1 TNPNNAI
8 VFSNLKDWHERKG
21 YEHSLKGIIER
32 LRGPLGGITEATVIP
47 FNPPSIQGLGN
58 FGGFAFELQDL
69 FGTDIGQLAGVTR
82 QIMMEA
88 AGEKQLTGVFSPF
101 TANSPQLITEVMRD
115 KARALKVLVSDVF
128 QTMEIMLG
136 SRYVNDFD
144 LGNRIYRVYVQADE
158 LFRSNPKDIGGLYVR
173 SQNGEM
179 ISLSHLVKVERTTAP
194 QTISHYNLFRCAE
207 VNGSAAPGVSSGQA
221 LTAMERLAKRI
232 LPQGMSY
239 EWSGISLEE
248 KESGPQTL
256 ILFALG
262 IVVVFLVLAAQYESF
277 VDPVIILLSVPL
289 AMLGALLAQW
299 LRHLDND
306 VFCQIGLVMLVGLAS
321 KNAILIVEFANHLL
335 KTENA
340 SLETA
345 IKKACEIRFR
355 PILMTSLAFVMG
367 ILPLVF
373 ATGAGAHS
381 RHSLGTAVCGGMIVS
396 TVLSLYIVPV
406 IFLVVRGI
414 TDRAGRRPAGV
425 SSPDN
430 DSAPDPLAPEPL
442 ESKNGDGEV

>member
-1 TNPNNAI
+1 MR
-8 VFSNLKDWHERKG
+8 DWHERAGDKA
-21 YEHSLKGIIER
+21 SLKGLIER
-32 LRGPLGGITEATVIP
+32 LRAPLASVGGAMIIP

-58 FGGFAFELQDL
+58 FGGFVFELQDM
-69 FGTDIGQLAGVTR
+69 FGTDVQQLARVTG
-82 QIMMEA
+82 QMMMEA
-88 AGEKQLTGVFSPF
+88 GREKEITGVFSPF
-101 TANSPQLITEVMRD
+101 TANSPQLITTVLRD
-115 KARALKVLVSDVF
+115 KARALKVLVIDVF
-128 QTMEIMLG
+128 QTLEIMLG

-158 LFRSNPKDIGGLYVR
+158 MFRSNPRDIDKLYVR
-173 SQNGEM
+173 SQGGDM
-179 ISLSHLVKVERTTAP
+179 VSLSQLVRVERSTAP
-194 QTISHYNLFRCAE
+194 QTISHYNLFRSAE
-207 VNGSAAPGVSSGQA
+207 MNGSAAPGISSGQA
-221 LTAMERLAKRI
+221 LAAMERLAKRV

-239 EWSGISLEE
+239 EWTGISLEE
-248 KESGPQTL
+248 KESGPQTFL
-256 ILFALG
+256 LFALG

-335 KTENA
+335 YARGLDSEEDLQEQA
-340 SLETA
+340 ADETA
-345 IKKACEIRFR
+345 APEALPKALPKARSVSIDEAVKEACAIRFR

-381 RHSLGTAVCGGMIVS
+381 RHSLGTAVCGGMVVS
-396 TVLSLYIVPV
+396 TVLSLYFVPV
-406 IFLVVRGI
+406 IYSVVKSFMHRLN
-414 TDRAGRRPAGV
+414 RGRRRH
-425 SSPDN
+425 
-430 DSAPDPLAPEPL
+430 
-442 ESKNGDGEV
+442 